1 MLSATLGGGFV
12 LVVAI
17 STWVLV
23 RVFWGHGPPVA
34 PLQSLS
40 RREAAFV
47 RAAAAT
53 IFPAGGA
60 VSPSGGEARIA
71 VHTDRWLVRVEP
83 RVRLLM
89 RLLFF
94 LVEHA
99 TLFFPAPGLD
109 GFRRFSSLRPDQRE
123 AALEGWRTS
132 RLGPRRLAFQGLR
145 AILTMGYLSHPPVLR
160 ELGLAPRKVEPGGP
174 LASEAPI
181 DPRYAE
187 TGP

>member
-1 MLSATLGGGFV
+1 MLNETVGGGFALV
-12 LVVAI
+12 L

-23 RVFWGHGPPVA
+23 RVFWGHAPPVA
-34 PLQSLS
+34 PLLSLS

-47 RAAAAT
+47 RAAAAA

-71 VHTDRWLVRVEP
+71 VHTDRWLVQLEP
-83 RVRLLM
+83 RVRLLV

-109 GFRRFSSLRPDQRE
+109 GFRRFSSLRLDQCE
-123 AALEGWRTS
+123 AALEGWRIS
-132 RLGPRRLAFQGLR
+132 RLAPRRLVFQGLR
-145 AILTMGYLSHPPVLR
+145 AIVTMGYLSHPPVLR
-160 ELGLAPRKVEPGGP
+160 ELGLAPRVIGPGGA
-174 LASEAPI
+174 LANEAPI